1 MPAEIYGERYQFL
14 PREQLLTFE
23 EIARLTRI
31 IVRLGAVKARITGG
45 EPLVRKDV
53 ERLVEMLAGVDGVE
67 DLTMTTNAYLL
78 PQKAEALKAAG
89 LQRVTV
95 SFDSLDDEVF
105 RRMNGRGFGTESV
118 LAGIEAAERVGLGP
132 IKINAVVQRGVNDH
146 TIVDLAR
153 YFRERGHV
161 MRFIE
166 YMDVG
171 NRNGWRL
178 DHVVPADEIVA
189 MIDAEMP
196 LEPVESGYR
205 GEVAMRY
212 RYRDGG
218 GEMGVIASVT
228 KPFCGDCTRIR
239 LSPEGSIY
247 TCLFSGVGR
256 DLRGPIREGATDDE
270 LEEIVR
276 GTWRARTDR
285 YSEERSSM
293 TEESARPG
301 KGRDV
306 PHRGIGRRTTRMGEI
321 HDRLLCRYWSQ
332 RWKNSGG
339 TLIEEFLAVRQN
351 EFEDAA
357 QRRIDGGS
365 FSMER
370 GAACVTGAVAK
381 VVDTLPAYG
390 IV

>member
-53 ERLVEMLAGVDGVE
+53 ERLVEMLAGVHGVE

-118 LAGIEAAERVGLGP
+118 LAGIEAAERVGFGP

-276 GTWRARTDR
+276 GTWRGRSDR

-293 TEESARPG
+293 TEELRAQE
-301 KGRDV
+301 KV
-306 PHRGIGRRTTRMGEI
+306 EMYHIGG
-321 HDRLLCRYWSQ
+321 
-332 RWKNSGG
+332 
-339 TLIEEFLAVRQN
+339 
-351 EFEDAA
+351 
-357 QRRIDGGS
+357 
-365 FSMER
+365 
-370 GAACVTGAVAK
+370 
-381 VVDTLPAYG
+381 
-390 IV
+390 